1 MIQAHTYLPDVLSGG
16 ATGAAWTMQQHIYM
30 TAHPA
35 SPFEVAW
42 SSVERRA
49 PVVHAD
55 DVTPAAPRCL
65 PVGHAAGATQR
76 VGSGAHHRRAQG
88 APALPPLQRHQPRPG
103 VGSRAMLTP
112 TKGVQQQIMFFAS
125 HNSSPQLLLSKD
137 PRKQRHRRRGHHASS
152 SKRDETTLSTMPNG

>member
-16 ATGAAWTMQQHIYM
+16 ATGAAWTMQQHIYR

-88 APALPPLQRHQPRPG
+88 APALPPLHSATPANLGSKAMNSPHGKRRIR
-103 VGSRAMLTP
+103 VGFAGMKGNKTENASLHGISKLDHTP
-112 TKGVQQQIMFFAS
+112 YS
-125 HNSSPQLLLSKD
+125 HKTCTYMTVSEEW
-137 PRKQRHRRRGHHASS
+137 H
-152 SKRDETTLSTMPNG
+152 T